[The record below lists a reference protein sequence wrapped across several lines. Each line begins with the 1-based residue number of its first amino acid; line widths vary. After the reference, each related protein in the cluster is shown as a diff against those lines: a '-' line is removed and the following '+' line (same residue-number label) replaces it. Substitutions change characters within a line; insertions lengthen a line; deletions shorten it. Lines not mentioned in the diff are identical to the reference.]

1 VPRAGRGELVESRL
15 QFFAPAADHH
25 QLGRVP
31 ELEER
36 MDQRLHGTYP
46 EAPGGHQDRGPIRRE
61 VVIGAY
67 SALVL
72 RDREYGVDR
81 DPRDGDRDRRDAE
94 PLQVGA
100 RLVEGHEV
108 ALDVAGEPHSWTSK
122 SVTTIACRVL
132 RRPFDLSCRLRLG
145 CGWLHGRDWERA
157 RQPTGDTSALI
168 LSRILKSDGADREG
182 SGQGRR
188 LGVAGER
195 PDTPT
200 GA

>member
-1 VPRAGRGELVESRL
+1 
-15 QFFAPAADHH
+15 
-25 QLGRVP
+25 
-31 ELEER
+31 

-108 ALDVAGEPHSWTSK
+108 ALDVAGEPHSLDVEVGDHDRLPGVKTSLRPEL
-122 SVTTIACRVL
+122 SVSAGLRVVA
-132 RRPFDLSCRLRLG
+132 RAGLG
-145 CGWLHGRDWERA
+145 ARA
-157 RQPTGDTSALI
+157 ATYR
-168 LSRILKSDGADREG
+168 
-182 SGQGRR
+182 
-188 LGVAGER
+188 
-195 PDTPT
+195 
-200 GA
+200 